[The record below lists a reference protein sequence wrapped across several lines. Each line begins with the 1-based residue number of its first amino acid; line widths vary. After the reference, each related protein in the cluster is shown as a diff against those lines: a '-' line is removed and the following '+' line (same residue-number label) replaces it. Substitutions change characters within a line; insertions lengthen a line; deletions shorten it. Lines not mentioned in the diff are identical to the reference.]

1 VLVVQVSPHTRR
13 TLQEHDA
20 ARRLMFRA
28 REDSSLPKGYG
39 GGLLSLH
46 ELKPY
51 PQTPEE
57 IAAAAAA
64 VRDGNFRIEAAE
76 DGIHIYNRD
85 GHHVAADPFE
95 LFPKLGVDAD
105 GAHAFYLGYELA
117 KAEIARSL
125 GKRYAQDNPLDWGVA
140 ADKKSEDLTRHA
152 PEGATLQAA
161 KESKAKAA
169 KDAAARETGDASDRR
184 DDRNDD

>member
-1 VLVVQVSPHTRR
+1 
-13 TLQEHDA
+13 
-20 ARRLMFRA
+20 
-28 REDSSLPKGYG
+28 
-39 GGLLSLH
+39 LSLH

-57 IAAAAAA
+57 IQASAAA

-85 GHHVAADPFE
+85 GHHVAADPFA
-95 LFPKLGVDAD
+95 LFTKLGVDAD

-117 KAEIARSL
+117 KAEMARAL

-140 ADKKSEDLTRHA
+140 AEKKSEDLTRHA
-152 PEGATLQAA
+152 PEGSTLKAA
-161 KESKAKAA
+161 KDSKAKAA
-169 KDAAARETGDASDRR
+169 KDAAARETSDASDRR